1 MKAKTL
7 MGMIACA
14 SACVSLS
21 AFGNNTNDWFSVGV
35 TGDAIVPVNCATN
48 GAAVSVENNK
58 IVLDNDSSTKFAITP
73 AVALASTNST
83 DIAKIDVTAL
93 LTPSSTND
101 LVAIDGAKAG
111 FAVGIDDQDQTN
123 YYGYASGEWHK
134 LTGGD
139 PEKDGD
145 TTFSI
150 IINYRDSVVDFVAD
164 GVDLTPTPLSIAANS
179 SFTGIDA
186 FGSGSITSV
195 DSKFEVAEVAVGSQK
210 YGSVAEAI
218 AHQGTTA
225 TILNVSATGE
235 ISSGTSTTAGL
246 PVAVCKALGLDA
258 DSETPAQVKVVPI
271 AADAETSY
279 ITLAMDPNQ
288 YVEPG
293 VAVKFAIKK
302 NGSPI
307 GELVDATAIKIP
319 ISEGTGVYTIEPA
332 GVAAAK

>member
-14 SACVSLS
+14 GACVSLS
-21 AFGNNTNDWFSVGV
+21 AFGNTTNDWFRVGV
-35 TGDAIVPVNCATN
+35 ADNAIDPVNCSTN
-48 GAAVSVENNK
+48 GVAVSIENSK
-58 IVLDNDSSTKFAITP
+58 IVLDNEYATRLAITP
-73 AVALASTNST
+73 AVVLANTNST

-101 LVAIDGAKAG
+101 LAVINDAKAG
-111 FAVGIDDQDQTN
+111 FAVGIDDHDQTN

-134 LTGGD
+134 LTGGN
-139 PEKDGD
+139 PEKGGD

-150 IINYRDSVVDFVAD
+150 ILNYRDNNVKFIAD
-164 GVDLTPTPLSIAANS
+164 SVDLTPTPLAIDANS

-235 ISSGTSTTAGL
+235 ISSDTTTTAGL

-258 DSETPAQVKVVPI
+258 DSTEPAQVKVVPV

-302 NGSPI
+302 DNVQI
-307 GELVDATAIKIP
+307 GALVDAAAIKIP

-332 GVAAAK
+332 GVAAAQ